1 MEAKREQ
8 TYYSSPKKLFPVL
21 VYTKKEMY
29 KPQRSSFVIEFLK
42 EFIHGQGQILRNS
55 IPQHMALDRILYS
68 DRGSIQTGKF
78 QHFIILSSH

>member
-1 MEAKREQ
+1 
-8 TYYSSPKKLFPVL
+8 
-21 VYTKKEMY
+21 MY

-55 IPQHMALDRILYS
+55 IPAAHGPRFYRILYS